1 MAQEFKLTQTKS
13 GFKFAGIVEGMNDN
27 SYNEGTIQQGKNE
40 GKSYRSVRFRVRTN
54 TNNALSVELFGM
66 EQDYVYPYKQGKKGE
81 NGKRAKGETKKIPF
95 EDRNDLP
102 EGYHLIGVSVSLQ
115 KEVDA
120 KGKEKV
126 IRENLVDYDAV
137 DAIYNNLSDGDSIYV
152 AGEVQISEYE
162 DRNGEVQKQ
171 AKYII
176 KSINLQKKPID
187 FNAED
192 FEELNAF
199 EQEIVFVGADVD
211 KASET
216 VIVTGRTIQYGDKF
230 TDYQFYI
237 RPNGKDSLKKL
248 GAAFAK
254 KVQFGD
260 LVKVLG
266 LALNKSEE
274 VEVKVKADKAKATKD
289 DPFADAG
296 EAPKGYDKTTVTN
309 YTQEL
314 QITAIA
320 KDDNG
325 NSVFVKGKYK
335 EEDFVVEELIDE
347 DEDDDKDPFASE
359 DDDDAGMQDI
369 SDDDLPF

>member
-40 GKSYRSVRFRVRTN
+40 GKSYRSVRFRVRTSP
-54 TNNALSVELFGM
+54 TNALQVELFGM
-66 EQDYVYPYKQGKKGE
+66 EQDYVYPYKQGKKGAD
-81 NGKRAKGETKKIPF
+81 GKRSKGETKRIPF

-102 EGYHLIGVSVSLQ
+102 EGYHLIGVSVSL
-115 KEVDA
+115 KMEKDA
-120 KGKEKV
+120 KGKEKIV
-126 IRENLVDYDAV
+126 RENMVDYDAV
-137 DAIYNNLSDGDSIYV
+137 DEIYNNLSDGDSVYV
-152 AGEVQISEYE
+152 AGEIQISEYE
-162 DRNGEVQKQ
+162 DRNGEQQKQ

-176 KSINLQKKPID
+176 KSIGLQKKPID
-187 FNAED
+187 FADEK

-211 KASET
+211 KASQT
-216 VIVTGRTIQYGDKF
+216 VVVTGRTIQYGDKF

-237 RPNGKDSLKKL
+237 RPNGKDSLVKL

-254 KVQFGD
+254 KVKFGD

-266 LALNKSEE
+266 LALNKTEE
-274 VEVKVKADKAKATKD
+274 VEVKSSTEKKKATND

-309 YTQEL
+309 YIQEL

-320 KDDNG
+320 KDENG
-325 NSVFVKGKYK
+325 NSLFTKGKYK
-335 EEDFVVEELIDE
+335 EDDFIIEELIDE
-347 DEDDDKDPFASE
+347 DEDDDKDPFAS
-359 DDDDAGMQDI
+359 DDDEVEIG
-369 SDDDLPF
+369 DDDLPF